1 MLASIKW
8 KLHFNKFCQDACNN
22 KNGALFNNS
31 LQLKPVNFCCKNWIL
46 DTSRALN
53 ITVGKYDFPT
63 TVKGCLPHKWLLNWI
78 RFRPN
83 KNGFFAKYYC
93 NEGGI
98 RDPYHD
104 LRWSYLRKF
113 FETWKQL
120 TPFRFSPNPKCN

>member
-83 KNGFFAKYYC
+83 KNGFLP
-93 NEGGI
+93 NTIVMRGESGTLTMI
-98 RDPYHD
+98 SD
-104 LRWSYLRKF
+104 LRKF